1 MCKSFAFCAVAL
13 KTSDSFATRVDVSN
27 SADVFAAIDLSF
39 SNEKTLE
46 LESVNVIVN
55 VQALDVSSFD
65 TRIDFTIAVVSAGT
79 VYTVV
84 SFVVVKSTL

>member
-55 VQALDVSSFD
+55 VQALDASSFD

-84 SFVVVKSTL
+84 SFVVFKSTL

>member
-39 SNEKTLE
+39 SNEKALE
-46 LESVNVIVN
+46 LESVSVIVS
-55 VQALDVSSFD
+55 VQALDASSFD

-79 VYTVV
+79 VNTVV